1 MKEGD
6 TSLTSVLNNLFSPL
20 SKKRVK
26 ELAMGEEEEGRYVAR
41 LAQEIDESGKESS
54 IALGRY
60 AFCPVHLNSLRL
72 F

>member
-1 MKEGD
+1 MKETD
-6 TSLTSVLNNLFSPL
+6 TSLNSVLNNLFSPL

-54 IALGRY
+54 IALGG
-60 AFCPVHLNSLRL
+60 
-72 F
+72 